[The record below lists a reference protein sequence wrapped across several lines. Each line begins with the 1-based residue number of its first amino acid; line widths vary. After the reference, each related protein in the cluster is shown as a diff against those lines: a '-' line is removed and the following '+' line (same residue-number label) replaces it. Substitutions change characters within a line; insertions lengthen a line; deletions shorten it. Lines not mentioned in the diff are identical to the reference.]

1 MERQKIINDLQE
13 WQSKDEEKRAFILI
27 ISEQIDGDNIKSKL
41 STYGPKPMLCISLAK
56 AIERTK
62 LFRDA
67 VRSMLI
73 GSILKEEEEEEEE
86 ETDKDTNA
94 DIN

>member
-1 MERQKIINDLQE
+1 MERQKIINDLIE
-13 WQSKDEEKRAFILI
+13 WQEKDEENRAYILI
-27 ISEQIDGDNIKSKL
+27 ISERIDEDNVKSKL
-41 STYGPKPMLCISLAK
+41 STQGTEPMICISLAK

-62 LFRDA
+62 VFKDA
-67 VRSMLI
+67 MKLVPLA
-73 GSILKEEEEEEEE
+73 SILKEKEG